1 MRGDVK
7 AVADMIPAETL
18 ADAVEWLESLQAGSD
33 RWIYPTLE
41 ELSKAVDVPLATLKK
56 WRREKNMPG
65 EPGRWS
71 VQEFFQWQMRDM
83 KPLSSFDR
91 RWHEVLPIIHGVEL
105 TLLGPDLE
113 FEAGS
118 TFEPTIPAD
127 VPDVVRE
134 FILKEAGRLTAAVL
148 ETIRQQAAARLKHRD
163 ESEVLDDADP
173 APTDE

>member
-1 MRGDVK
+1 MRGDMK

-18 ADAVEWLESLQAGSD
+18 ADAAAWLAVLQTDAD

-56 WRREKNMPG
+56 WRREKSMPG

-71 VQEFFQWQMRDM
+71 VREFFQWQIRDM
-83 KPLSSFDR
+83 KPMTSGDR
-91 RWHEVLPIIHGVEL
+91 RWAEVFPIIHGVES

-113 FEAGS
+113 FGPGS
-118 TFEPTIPAD
+118 TFAPTIPAD
-127 VPDVVRE
+127 VPAAVRE

-163 ESEVLDDADP
+163 EPNQEKEPDR
-173 APTDE
+173 

>member
-1 MRGDVK
+1 MRGDMK

-18 ADAVEWLESLQAGSD
+18 ADAVEWLEALQTDAD

-41 ELSKAVDVPLATLKK
+41 ELSEAVDIPLATLKK
-56 WRREKNMPG
+56 WRREKSMPG

-71 VQEFFQWQMRDM
+71 VREFFQWQMRDM
-83 KPLSSFDR
+83 KPLSGFDR
-91 RWHEVLPIIHGVEL
+91 RWAEVLPIINGVEL

-113 FEAGS
+113 FGPGS

-127 VPDVVRE
+127 VPAVVRD

-148 ETIRQQAAARLKHRD
+148 ETLRQQAAARLIRD
-163 ESEVLDDADP
+163 ESEILDDADP